1 MLIRIL
7 PVWRFVH
14 GTPNA
19 LRSPV
24 QESPTKISQGG
35 RVTGPATW
43 PYSRQAVQVEWRI
56 PFCLI
61 RSWLNADSIVH
72 GSTKALLASK
82 VLLCRL
88 D

>member
-14 GTPNA
+14 GAPNA

-24 QESPTKISQGG
+24 QESPTKIIQGG

-43 PYSRQAVQVEWRI
+43 PYSRHIGRVVEVGD
-56 PFCLI
+56 
-61 RSWLNADSIVH
+61 RSAWLDA
-72 GSTKALLASK
+72 GSRTFGLDWYDLNSRLLEKAS
-82 VLLCRL
+82 
-88 D
+88 

>member
-24 QESPTKISQGG
+24 QESPTKIIQGG

-43 PYSRQAVQVEWRI
+43 PYSRHTGLVIFAQRQEDEMGV
-56 PFCLI
+56 I
-61 RSWLNADSIVH
+61 RPS
-72 GSTKALLASK
+72 GRKGG
-82 VLLCRL
+82 
-88 D
+88 